1 MKNALRILAVLL
13 AITQLTGCVGYRLG
27 SMLPADIK
35 TVYVPTFANKTDEP
49 FIETETTSAVIDE
62 LQRDGSLDV
71 VATDGEADAVLKVS
85 LIGYKLSALA
95 FDQTRKT
102 SASEYRLTLTASVV
116 MTRRTTNEVIMENP
130 RVQGESTFVVSGDLT
145 SSKRRGLPNAA
156 QDLAHDIVEAVV
168 ESWK

>member
-1 MKNALRILAVLL
+1 MKIALRLAALLVLV
-13 AITQLTGCVGYRLG
+13 TQLTGCVGYRLG

-35 TVYVPTFANKTDEP
+35 TVYVPTFLNKTDEP

-62 LQRDGSLDV
+62 LQRDGSLNV
-71 VATDGEADAVLKVS
+71 VATDGEADAILKVS
-85 LIGYKLSALA
+85 ITAFKLSALA

-116 MTRRTTNEVIMENP
+116 MMRRTTNEVIMENP

-145 SSKRRGLPNAA
+145 SSKRRGLPTAA
-156 QDLAHDIVEAVV
+156 EDLAHDIVEAVV